1 MPLALSLSGG
11 VLAFLF
17 GVPIGIVLFG
27 APLLYLLMDPQVPL
41 LILPQK
47 MFAAVDSFPLMAVPF
62 FVLVGQVMNAGGIT
76 DRIFAFANDLVGHIR
91 GGLGHV
97 NIMAS
102 LLMSGMSGSAVADA
116 SGLGQVEI
124 RSMVKQGYHP
134 PFAAAI
140 TAASATI
147 GPIIPPSIS
156 LVIFGTITG
165 TSISQLLLAGILPG
179 LVMTVGLVLVTWWIA
194 RKRGYPTS
202 RRAPLGQL
210 LRSFWYALP
219 ALVTPLILVGGI
231 LLGVFTP
238 TEAAGAAAIYS
249 IFVAV
254 CVYRAMTLR
263 QLLATFVESAIVVGA
278 IFFVI
283 AGAAV
288 LSWLLTWLNV
298 PQDLALLLSEHV
310 GTGWMLLILVNLFLL
325 VVGCFLESNAAL
337 IFTAPLLMP
346 LMTAAGIDPVHF
358 GVILVMNLMIGL
370 ITPPIGLNMFIV
382 CAIAK
387 ISIPQFLKAIWPF
400 ALILVA
406 ALILITYVPEI
417 SLLVPQLVFPS

>member
-1 MPLALSLSGG
+1 MPLSLSISGG

-27 APLLYLLMDPQVPL
+27 VPLLYLLMDPQVPL

-124 RSMVKQGYHP
+124 RSMVKQGYHA

-147 GPIIPPSIS
+147 GPIIPPSIA
-156 LVIFGTITG
+156 LVIYGTVTG
-165 TSISQLLLAGILPG
+165 TSISQLLLAGLLPG
-179 LVMTVGLVLVTWWIA
+179 LLMALGLVIVTWWISL
-194 RKRGYPTS
+194 KRGYPRS
-202 RRAPLGQL
+202 ERQPCRQV
-210 LRSFWYALP
+210 LRSFWQALP
-219 ALVTPLILVGGI
+219 ALITPLILVGGI
-231 LLGVFTP
+231 LFGVFTP
-238 TEAAGAAAIYS
+238 TEAAGAAAIYA
-249 IFVAV
+249 IAIALF
-254 CVYRAMTLR
+254 VYRAMTLR
-263 QLLATFVESAIVVGA
+263 DLLRTIVESAIVVGA

-298 PQDLALLLSEHV
+298 PQDLARLLAENV

-337 IFTAPLLMP
+337 IFTAPLLFP
-346 LMTAAGIDPVHF
+346 LMTEAGVDPVHF
-358 GVILVMNLMIGL
+358 GIILVVNLMIGL

-382 CAIAK
+382 SAIAG

-400 ALILVA
+400 GLILVV
-406 ALILITYVPEI
+406 ALLVITFVPEI
-417 SLLVPQLVFPS
+417 SLLIPTLVFR